1 MDTRTKIVTPE
12 AVPPGCTAVTGY
24 FDVLLADHVRAL
36 EALPRPLVVAVL
48 PRSGEL
54 LNQRARAELAAGLR
68 MVDYVVIADD
78 AGAETLLATLRPLR
92 TMRMEEDDA
101 RRVRHLIDHVRNRQ
115 TR

>member
-12 AVPPGCTAVTGY
+12 DVPPGCTAVTGY

-36 EALPRPLVVAVL
+36 ESLPRPLVIAVL

-78 AGAETLLATLRPLR
+78 SGAETLLATLRPIR
-92 TMRMEEDDA
+92 TVRMEEDDA
-101 RRVRHLIDHVRNRQ
+101 RRIRYLIDHVRDRQ
-115 TR
+115 SR